1 MVALADPER
10 VRGISSVVA
19 PSVIVARG
27 RGHVLRSIRRNP
39 CDNVAEAAA
48 LFDVWDCDRNRRVS
62 SALRE

>member
-10 VRGISSVVA
+10 VGGISSVVA

-27 RGHVLRSIRRNP
+27 RGHVLRSVRRNP

-48 LFDVWDCDRNRRVS
+48 LFDVWCDRNRRVS
-62 SALRE
+62 SALRD